1 MENDYNLIIFIFLAK
16 LKMMIM
22 IRMIMMAEKMM
33 MMMYCTIPA
42 VPFSLDEDVD
52 STIVL

>member
-1 MENDYNLIIFIFLAK
+1 MAK

-22 IRMIMMAEKMM
+22 IMMIMIAQKMM
-33 MMMYCTIPA
+33 MTLMMMYCTIPA

-52 STIVL
+52 RTIVL